1 MIGLLLGILGTQ
13 GLTFNL
19 TFLLPPPLRS
29 DFLMEV
35 DEDCS
40 GTIEWEEFARVA
52 RMFITRES
60 PCQGLLKKEEEDAP
74 PIPAPRTPR
83 KPAMASIP
91 KKLALGGGS
100 TKVQERFNKQIK
112 DKFGDIPRQE
122 LREKMK
128 ARFKEL
134 NQQGGVPDT
143 HGEQRQQAQKA
154 AGCQQL
160 DLAHHTLSEQPSLGQ
175 HPVKR
180 ESKERNE
187 ARRRFARFWGFG
199 LGSRLFHPVD
209 FRDVGNGGGAATA
222 LVRATMQ
229 QRFQDVGEALVFF
242 DVDNEGSLTRARF
255 ELGLARMGLLQEVN
269 PEQLMCEANGAF
281 NGKLS
286 KLNGDVFLRHFHWGP
301 VAFDMQA
308 GTAMHQRALQN
319 RESVFARGR
328 PSLPKKK
335 APCPA
340 EASGRQGLIP
350 KPPQTA
356 GYRPGT
362 QLTRDQAVPSERSRT
377 ATTVTYKSFADC
389 KKERVDNRC
398 QTSTRLT
405 VMASKYVGLEANA
418 SSIHLP
424 HIGRAIDRC
433 TRTCFAVASAFEAD
447 EKNSGTINVLR
458 VSTPETPRDGTPS
471 RSSKHGGKALPP
483 HIPKSE
489 EAAKMERFK
498 DNIQISAE
506 RGRIARMQFL

>member
-222 LVRATMQ
+222 FVRATMQ

-255 ELGLARMGLLQEVN
+255 ELGLARMGLLEAVN
-269 PEQLMCEANGAF
+269 SEQLMCEVNSAF

-286 KLNGDVFLRHFHWGP
+286 KLKADVFLRHFHWGP
-301 VAFDMQA
+301 VGFDAQA
-308 GTAMHQRALQN
+308 GAAMLQRALQN
-319 RESVFARGR
+319 REMVFTRGR
-328 PSLPKKK
+328 PPGKKEK
-335 APCPA
+335 APCSG

-350 KPPQTA
+350 KPPQTPQTA
-356 GYRPGT
+356 AYRPGT
-362 QLTRDQAVPSERSRT
+362 QRTRALTVQSERSRT

-389 KKERVDNRC
+389 KKERVDNSC
-398 QTSTRLT
+398 QTSTRLS
-405 VMASKYVGLEANA
+405 VMASKYVGGEASA
-418 SSIHLP
+418 SSLHLP

-433 TRTCFAVASAFEAD
+433 TRTGFAVASALEAD
-447 EKNSGTINVLR
+447 EKKHGTINVLR
-458 VSTPETPRDGTPS
+458 VSTPETPRDATPM
-471 RSSKHGGKALPP
+471 PP
-483 HIPKSE
+483 HTPKSE
-489 EAAKMERFK
+489 QAAKMERFK
-498 DNIQISAE
+498 DTIQLSAQ
-506 RGRIARMQFL
+506 RGRIARIPFL

>member
-1 MIGLLLGILGTQ
+1 
-13 GLTFNL
+13 
-19 TFLLPPPLRS
+19 
-29 DFLMEV
+29 
-35 DEDCS
+35 
-40 GTIEWEEFARVA
+40 VA
-52 RMFITRES
+52 RMFISRES

-74 PIPAPRTPR
+74 PIPASCTPR

-100 TKVQERFNKQIK
+100 KKVQERFNKQIK

-134 NQQGGVPDT
+134 NQQGGVPDA
-143 HGEQRQQAQKA
+143 HEEQRQQARKA

-160 DLAHHTLSEQPSLGQ
+160 DLAHTLSEQPSLGQ

-180 ESKERNE
+180 ESKGRGEG
-187 ARRRFARFWGFG
+187 RRRFARFWGFG

-269 PEQLMCEANGAF
+269 PEQLLCEANGAF

-301 VAFDMQA
+301 VVLDMQA

-328 PSLPKKK
+328 PSPPKKK
-335 APCPA
+335 APCPV

-350 KPPQTA
+350 KPPHTSHTA

-362 QLTRDQAVPSERSRT
+362 RPGTRGTQRTRDQAVPSERSRT

-405 VMASKYVGLEANA
+405 VMASKYVGLEASA
-418 SSIHLP
+418 SSLHLP

-471 RSSKHGGKALPP
+471 RSSMHGGKALPP
-483 HIPKSE
+483 HTPKSE
-489 EAAKMERFK
+489 EAAKMERFR
-498 DNIQISAE
+498 DNIQISAQ